1 MLFRNQ
7 IFIRKPK
14 LSMNADRQSRLTSL
28 ASCAGCAAKMGP
40 GALSQVL
47 HPLKQHSEPA
57 NLLVGLHAID
67 DAAVY
72 QVNEQQ
78 AIISTADFFPPIVD
92 DPYAFGTIAAANAM
106 SDVYA
111 MGGQVL
117 IAINLLAWPD
127 NLDQE
132 LLSEILRGG
141 MDTVAQAGAV
151 IAGGHTVIDKEPKYG
166 LSVTGIVH
174 PEHILTKGGAQPGD
188 LLILSKPLGTGL
200 ITTAHKRSLARE
212 DDLQAAIQSMS
223 RLNRQASESLVQAG
237 AGVHAVTDITGF
249 GLLGHAWEMASQSL
263 AGMHIHYEALPLL
276 PNVHHY
282 AETECIP
289 GGSNRNKNYLTTRV
303 NIASSIS
310 KHEQALLWDPQTS
323 GGLLAAIEPA
333 LWPGL
338 VQQNP
343 DIQFW
348 QIGEV
353 TAQVHNE
360 ASVILEVF

>member
-1 MLFRNQ
+1 VNTNHH
-7 IFIRKPK
+7 I
-14 LSMNADRQSRLTSL
+14 RLTAL

-40 GALSQVL
+40 GTLSEVL
-47 HPLKQHSEPA
+47 HPLKQYSEPA

-72 QVNEQQ
+72 RVNEQQ

-117 IAINLLAWPD
+117 MAINLLAWPD
-127 NLDQE
+127 NLEPE
-132 LLSEILRGG
+132 LLREILRGG
-141 MDTVAQAGAV
+141 MDTVAQAAAV

-174 PEHILTKGGAQPGD
+174 PDHILTKGGAQPGD

-200 ITTAHKRSLARE
+200 ITTAHKRNLVRE

-223 RLNRQASESLVQAG
+223 QLNRRASEALVQAG

-263 AGMHIHYEALPLL
+263 TGMHIHYEALPLL

-282 AETECIP
+282 AEIGCIP
-289 GGSNRNKNYLTTRV
+289 GGSHRNQEYLARQV
-303 NIASSIS
+303 KIASSIS
-310 KHEQALLWDPQTS
+310 EHERAVLWDPQTS

-333 LWPGL
+333 LWPTL
-338 VQQNP
+338 VQHDSSIHFQ
-343 DIQFW
+343 

-353 TAQVHNE
+353 TVQVDSKIN
-360 ASVILEVF
+360 VILEVY